1 MQKDAQPINSPLQE
15 IAQILAKGVS
25 RMKEKGKLK

>member
-1 MQKDAQPINSPLQE
+1 MQKHSQTTNSRLQE
-15 IAQILAKGVS
+15 IAQILAKGIS